1 MARLETCLIAGDNPH
16 WYNFLSDSFR
26 KKLENLHT
34 EITRKSETGVSLD
47 QSLDNESTVETAA
60 DYSTREVGGNQ
71 EDVEL
76 TLEARLEAL
85 LFASAHPATVG
96 QLSNAL
102 QVTSRK
108 VKISLETLENSLSS
122 RGIRMQKHGAGYQL
136 TTAPDVAADLERL
149 LNLEDTSRLSR
160 AALEAIAIIAYQQP
174 VTRPQIDSI
183 RGVNSDS
190 VLRTLLR
197 HGLIE
202 ETGRSMSPG
211 RPILYS
217 TTPEFLQHFGLSN
230 IKDLPPLDPDL
241 ISEINNSSEASIEE
255 A

>member
-1 MARLETCLIAGDNPH
+1 
-16 WYNFLSDSFR
+16 
-26 KKLENLHT
+26 
-34 EITRKSETGVSLD
+34 LD
-47 QSLDNESTVETAA
+47 QPAENEPTVETAA
-60 DYSTREVGGNQ
+60 DYSTQANDGDQ
-71 EDVEL
+71 EEIEL

-85 LFASAHPATVG
+85 LFASAHPSTVT
-96 QLSNAL
+96 QLSSAL

-108 VKISLETLENSLSS
+108 VKISLEVLEEQLLH

-136 TTAPDVAADLERL
+136 TTAPDLAGDIERL

-160 AALEAIAIIAYQQP
+160 AALEALAIIAYQQP
-174 VTRPQIDSI
+174 VTRPHIDSI

-217 TTPEFLQHFGLSN
+217 TTAEFLQHFGLGN
-230 IKDLPPLDPDL
+230 IKDLPPLDPDQ
-241 ISEINNSSEASIEE
+241 ISEITETTETSIIEE

>member
-1 MARLETCLIAGDNPH
+1 M
-16 WYNFLSDSFR
+16 
-26 KKLENLHT
+26 
-34 EITRKSETGVSLD
+34 
-47 QSLDNESTVETAA
+47 
-60 DYSTREVGGNQ
+60 
-71 EDVEL
+71 
-76 TLEARLEAL
+76 
-85 LFASAHPATVG
+85 
-96 QLSNAL
+96 
-102 QVTSRK
+102 
-108 VKISLETLENSLSS
+108 SLEVLEQQLLS
-122 RGIRMQKHGAGYQL
+122 RGIRMQKHAAGYQL
-136 TTAPDVAADLERL
+136 TTAPDVAGDVERL

-160 AALEAIAIIAYQQP
+160 AALEALAIVAYQQP

-217 TTPEFLQHFGLSN
+217 TTSEFLQHFGLGD
-230 IKDLPPLDPDL
+230 IKDLPPLDPDQ
-241 ISEINNSSEASIEE
+241 ISDLADEAELSVIEE